1 MAQRRAKSQSSLP
14 LLITGLDKRAP
25 MQATSSRPT
34 KSTTGCSVPHHKQL
48 SKKLKHFENE
58 LAREKRV
65 GAAKERAWKEA
76 MEKIKDQ
83 LDQSLAEQKIMQT
96 NHKNALSEIDAELE
110 RLRGENMAF
119 RQEVHTLKVSNL
131 QKEKAIGMLK
141 GEISKSLTSNSKGR
155 QEQIKV
161 FQAEIVKLREQIA
174 KFVKQERTYKDD
186 LENLSKLPKVC
197 LACPE
202 KDKAIREAL
211 HAIKLRDMRLADITK
226 SARSMTGT
234 LAFQDVL
241 IDRMEKNQ
249 K

>member
-14 LLITGLDKRAP
+14 LLITGLENRAP
-25 MQATSSRPT
+25 AQATSSRPT
-34 KSTTGCSVPHHKQL
+34 KSTTGCSIPHHKQL
-48 SKKLKHFENE
+48 AKKLKHFENE

-76 MEKIKDQ
+76 MDKIKDQ

-96 NHKNALSEIDAELE
+96 NHKNALGEIEEELE
-110 RLRGENMAF
+110 RLRAENMAF
-119 RQEVHTLKVSNL
+119 RQEIHTLKVSNL

-174 KFVKQERTYKDD
+174 KFAKQERTYKDD
-186 LENLSKLPKVC
+186 LENLSKHPKVC
-197 LACPE
+197 LSCPE